1 MNTIKNCIA
10 LFLFVALA
18 ATFNAPA
25 AYAQTGGMSKNEFF
39 LKANEVDSAV
49 VMLLPAVQK
58 VREAAARASLQTII
72 KNTSVVCRKV
82 KTAGPRMTDAQLATF
97 QREFESINNQL
108 AAFASTHTKGNRSVE
123 ECLRECGPIKN
134 NPGAAQCRY
143 ECISGWLTSAG
154 GGSSN

>member
-10 LFLFVALA
+10 LFLFVAFA
-18 ATFNAPA
+18 ATFNVPA
-25 AYAQTGGMSKNEFF
+25 ASAQAGGMSKNEFF
-39 LKANEVDSAV
+39 LKANEVDSSMAL
-49 VMLLPAVQK
+49 LLPAVQT
-58 VREAAARASLQTII
+58 VREAAARTSLQTII
-72 KNTSVVCRKV
+72 KNTSAACRKV
-82 KTAGPRMTDAQLATF
+82 KAAGPRMTDAQLATF

-143 ECISGWLTSAG
+143 ECISGWLTSAATG
-154 GGSSN
+154 GND